1 MRAKRV
7 TPFFPIK
14 VTNIFTPFQTYQK
27 KVAEQLEILIIL
39 LMKKG
44 SGKPCL
50 FCQKLCLCRHFWAY
64 IYTSTTTLCCK
75 KKGSKDV
82 LSQQKEDKIQLS
94 FVIVIRFFVVIF
106 NHCELHICSFCQ
118 VMCNRDK

>member
-7 TPFFPIK
+7 TSFSDKSHKYFHSSSDLS
-14 VTNIFTPFQTYQK
+14 K

-44 SGKPCL
+44 SGKPFL
-50 FCQKLCLCRHFWAY
+50 FCQKLCLCRHFGNY
-64 IYTSTTTLCCK
+64 IFTSTIVNCK
-75 KKGSKDV
+75 KGFKRRIISAKGRQNSAQFRNRNSIFLWRFLTTV
-82 LSQQKEDKIQLS
+82 NYI
-94 FVIVIRFFVVIF
+94 FVR
-106 NHCELHICSFCQ
+106 SFCQ